1 MATQSSILA
10 YEIPRT
16 EESGGLQSIGLKRA
30 GHDRSD
36 LARIHRVTGA
46 VITPRL
52 RLEIWWPSPRSPL
65 SVQHEE

>member
-1 MATQSSILA
+1 MGQEDPLEEGMATQSSILA

-36 LARIHRVTGA
+36 LAQIHRGCYHSSS
-46 VITPRL
+46 
-52 RLEIWWPSPRSPL
+52 EIRDL
-65 SVQHEE
+65 VA

>member
-16 EESGGLQSIGLKRA
+16 EESGGLQSIRLKRA
-30 GHDRSD
+30 GQDRSD
-36 LARIHRVTGA
+36 LARTHGVTGA

-52 RLEIWWPSPRSPL
+52 R
-65 SVQHEE
+65 

>member
-36 LARIHRVTGA
+36 LAQIHRGCYHSSS
-46 VITPRL
+46 
-52 RLEIWWPSPRSPL
+52 EIRDL
-65 SVQHEE
+65 VA